1 MIIEINGGRE
11 MECVM
16 DREQEEEK
24 IEQLLTELQQERRLR
39 RLAELKSLQAQV
51 EPHFLYNTLDA
62 IMWLVEAEK
71 QQEAVEM
78 LSQLSLFFRISLSKG
93 QDVICLKEEIEHTRS
108 YMEIQKRCY
117 HDIMDYKI
125 KLPKELEEM
134 KLPKFT
140 IQPLAENALYHG
152 AKAKRGKSMI
162 QIACQDLEE
171 DILIIVEDDGAGMKS
186 DKLIELQQALEE
198 GKRVGFGLAVVH
210 ERIRLYC
217 GKPYGVKI
225 NSKYGEGTRVEV
237 QIPKELLPI

>member
-1 MIIEINGGRE
+1 
-11 MECVM
+11 M
-16 DREQEEEK
+16 DREQEKTEIEHLLEEV
-24 IEQLLTELQQERRLR
+24 EQERKLR
-39 RLAELKSLQAQV
+39 HLAEIKILQAQV

-78 LSQLSLFFRISLSKG
+78 LGQLSLFYRISLSNG

-125 KLPKELEEM
+125 TLPKELEEVR
-134 KLPKFT
+134 LPKLI

-152 AKAKRGKSMI
+152 AKQKRGKSMI

-171 DILIIVEDDGAGMKS
+171 DILIIVEDNGAGMKA
-186 DKLIELQQALEE
+186 DKLMEVQQALKE
-198 GKRVGFGLAVVH
+198 GKRVGFGLAAVH
-210 ERIRLYC
+210 ERIRLYY
-217 GKPYGVKI
+217 GALYGVKI

-237 QIPKELLPI
+237 QLPKELLPI